1 MVPERVRRRLPQC
14 LRRSRHDLHPPTGR
28 LEELRACIETL
39 AVDSGFSCS
48 RGGAGSAGF
57 NPSIWTGTASTIGR
71 DPATIQATLHRRHLS
86 AAYQAKDTS
95 ASARARRPRC
105 CRRRRRF
112 LRPAPAK
119 HMGTAHALPTT
130 TLPAPSIPA
139 ANTRT
144 TRSVHGYLFIFR
156 GADKLGL
163 FDRTCI
169 RQGDRERCSIQWLDG
184 PRRRGGLVD
193 DLVVGRLRGA

>member
-1 MVPERVRRRLPQC
+1 MPSEQRNQELASRHLLWIAASRAPAGVPEAPGSTH
-14 LRRSRHDLHPPTGR
+14 RSGRGRHQL
-28 LEELRACIETL
+28 
-39 AVDSGFSCS
+39 
-48 RGGAGSAGF
+48 
-57 NPSIWTGTASTIGR
+57 GR

-86 AAYQAKDTS
+86 AAYQAKDTT

-105 CRRRRRF
+105 CCRRRRF

-119 HMGTAHALPTT
+119 HMETAHALPTT

-144 TRSVHGYLFIFR
+144 TRVHGYLFIFR
-156 GADKLGL
+156 GVDKLGL